1 MLHQKQAQ
9 EREDDTVKP
18 RNALVVAAL
27 LAATPMPHASA
38 ADVIKIGSSLGL
50 TGYGSLTDGHWRDG
64 LELAIAAVNAKGGV
78 LGQKLELVYEDN
90 KSTPQ
95 QAVVVYRKMMSEDK
109 VVAFDSGCISA
120 GNFAA
125 ASFVIKAK
133 LPMFLCSI
141 LPRQAEEQKWAFS
154 FLPPPKFEI
163 ESRYEYLKNKTDIR
177 KIGILGDPSPYG
189 TLMRNIA
196 VEEAKNYGLEVA
208 ANESY
213 QQDDADFSVQIG
225 RINAVGAGAIIMIGQ
240 GNAVITISNNIKN
253 LGLNKM
259 LLLGSVNERELLIE
273 AGQVLG
279 ERYLFPSPMIQ
290 LAIDDLGMITDPK
303 ARAAAE
309 AFITPLKAKFGGKG
323 DTAQASRAWDSIL
336 MMAKAMEAA
345 KTTDGTTVRDAFEK
359 LGPYVGAGA
368 PYEFSAEQHVGI
380 TKNPY
385 VIAYVKD
392 GKLAIKYD
400 GR

>member
-1 MLHQKQAQ
+1 MMKMRSVLGVAAVLAIAPTSGSWAQ
-9 EREDDTVKP
+9 ETY
-18 RNALVVAAL
+18 
-27 LAATPMPHASA
+27 
-38 ADVIKIGSSLGL
+38 KIGSSLGL

-64 LELAIAAVNAKGGV
+64 LELAIAAINAKGGV
-78 LGQKLELVYEDN
+78 LGRKLELVYEDN

-141 LPRQAEEQKWAFS
+141 LPRLPEEQKWAFS

-189 TLMRNIA
+189 MLMRNIA

-225 RINAVGAGAIIMIGQ
+225 RINTAGAGAIVMIGQ
-240 GNAVITISNNIKN
+240 GNAVITTSNNIKQ
-253 LGLNKM
+253 LGLTKM
-259 LLLGSVNERELLIE
+259 LLLSSIQERDVLVE
-273 AGQVLG
+273 AGQILG
-279 ERYLFPSPMIQ
+279 EQFLFPSPMVQ
-290 LAIDDLGMITDPK
+290 LAVDDLNMITDPK

-309 AFITPLKAKFGGKG
+309 AFLTPLKAKFGSKV
-323 DTAQASRAWDSIL
+323 DSSQASRAWDSL
-336 MMAKAMEAA
+336 QMMAKAMEAA
-345 KTTDGTTVRDAFEK
+345 KTTEGTAVRDAFEK
-359 LGPYVGAGA
+359 IGPYVGAGA
-368 PYEFSAEQHVGI
+368 PYDFSAEQHVGI

>member
-1 MLHQKQAQ
+1 MNLRK
-9 EREDDTVKP
+9 TMI
-18 RNALVVAAL
+18 AAVL
-27 LAATPMPHASA
+27 LALPALPASA
-38 ADVIKIGSSLGL
+38 QDTITIGSSLGL
-50 TGYGSLTDGHWRDG
+50 TGYGSITDGHWRDG
-64 LELAIAAVNAKGGV
+64 LQLAIDAVNAKGGV
-78 LGQKLELVYEDN
+78 LGKKLKLVYEDN

-109 VVAFDSGCISA
+109 VQAFDSGCISA

-125 ASFVIKAK
+125 ASFVTKAK

-141 LPRQAEEQKWAFS
+141 LPRLPDEQKWAFS
-154 FLPPPKFEI
+154 FLPPPKFEVD
-163 ESRYEYLKNKTDIR
+163 SRYEYLKEKTDIR
-177 KIGILGDPSPYG
+177 KVGILGDPSPYG

-196 VEEAKNYGLEVA
+196 VADAKTYGLEVV

-225 RINAVGAGAIIMIGQ
+225 RINAAGAGAIIMIGQ
-240 GNAVITISNNIKN
+240 GNAVITVSKNIKQ

-259 LLLGSVNERELLIE
+259 LLLGSINERELLIE
-273 AGQVLG
+273 AGKILG
-279 ERYLFPSPMIQ
+279 EQYLFPAPIIQ
-290 LAIDDLGMITDPK
+290 LAIDDLNMIKDPK

-309 AFITPLKAKFGGKG
+309 AFITPLKAKFGDKI
-323 DTAQASRAWDSIL
+323 DSAQASRAWDSLL
-336 MMAKAMEAA
+336 MMVKAMEAA
-345 KTTDGTTVRDAFEK
+345 KSTDGTAVRDAFEK

-368 PYEFSAEQHVGI
+368 SYDFSTTQHNGI

-385 VIAYVKD
+385 VIAYAKKD

-400 GR
+400 GRK

>member
-1 MLHQKQAQ
+1 M
-9 EREDDTVKP
+9 RS
-18 RNALVVAAL
+18 RNALVIVAM
-27 LAATPMPHASA
+27 LAASPAPYASA
-38 ADVIKIGSSLGL
+38 AEVIKVGSSLGL
-50 TGYGSLTDGHWRDG
+50 TGYGSLSDSHWRDG

-78 LGQKLELVYEDN
+78 LGKKLELVYEDN

-95 QAVVVYRKMMSEDK
+95 EAVVIYRKMMSEDK

-125 ASFVIKAK
+125 ASFVTKAK

-141 LPRQAEEQKWAFS
+141 LPRLPDEQKWAFS
-154 FLPPPKFEI
+154 FLPPPKFEVD
-163 ESRYEYLKNKTDIR
+163 SRYEYLKNKTDIR

-189 TLMRNIA
+189 MLMRNIA
-196 VEEAKNYGLEVA
+196 VEDAKNYGLEVA

-213 QQDDADFSVQIG
+213 QQEDADFSVQIG

-240 GNAVITISNNIKN
+240 GNAVITVANNIKH

-259 LLLGSVNERELLIE
+259 LLLGSINESDLLIE
-273 AGQVLG
+273 AGKVLG
-279 ERYLFPSPMIQ
+279 EQYLFPSPMIQ
-290 LAIDDLGMITDPK
+290 VAVDDLSMITDAK

-309 AFITPLKAKFGGKG
+309 AFITPLKAKYG
-323 DTAQASRAWDSIL
+323 DKLDSSQASRAWDSIL
-336 MMAKAMEAA
+336 MMVQAMEAA
-345 KTTDGTTVRDAFEK
+345 KTTEGTAVRDAFEK
-359 LGPYVGAGA
+359 IGPYVGAGA
-368 PYEFSAEQHVGI
+368 PYDFSPAQHVGI

-385 VIAYVKD
+385 LIAYVKN

>member
-1 MLHQKQAQ
+1 MKL
-9 EREDDTVKP
+9 
-18 RNALVVAAL
+18 RNTIAIAAL
-27 LAATPMPHASA
+27 LATAPTFHASA
-38 ADVIKIGSSLGL
+38 QEAIKIGSSLGL

-78 LGQKLELVYEDN
+78 LGRKLELVYEDN

-95 QAVVVYRKMMSEDK
+95 QAVVVYRKMMTEDK

-125 ASFVIKAK
+125 ASFVTKAK

-141 LPRQAEEQKWAFS
+141 LPRLPEEQKWAFS
-154 FLPPPKFEI
+154 FLPPPKYEI
-163 ESRYEYLKNKTDIR
+163 EARYEYLKNKTDIR

-189 TLMRNIA
+189 KLMRDIA

-225 RINAVGAGAIIMIGQ
+225 RMNAVGAGAIIMIGQ
-240 GNAVITISNNIKN
+240 GNAVITVSNNIKQ
-253 LGLNKM
+253 LGLTKM
-259 LLLGSVNERELLIE
+259 LLLGSINERELLVE

-279 ERYLFPSPMIQ
+279 EQYLFPSPMIQ
-290 LAIDDLGMITDPK
+290 LAIDDLNMISDPK

-309 AFITPLKAKFGGKG
+309 AFITPLKAKFGSKA
-323 DTAQASRAWDSIL
+323 DTSQASRAWDSL
-336 MMAKAMEAA
+336 QMMAKAMEAA
-345 KTTDGTTVRDAFEK
+345 KSTDGTAVRDAFEK

-368 PYEFSAEQHVGI
+368 PYEFTADQHVGI

-385 VIAYVKD
+385 LIAYVKD

>member
-1 MLHQKQAQ
+1 MKL
-9 EREDDTVKP
+9 P
-18 RNALVVAAL
+18 NALVIAAL
-27 LAATPMPHASA
+27 LAVTPTLHASA
-38 ADVIKIGSSLGL
+38 QETIKIGSSLGL
-50 TGYGSLTDGHWRDG
+50 TGYGSLTDSHWRDG

-78 LGQKLELVYEDN
+78 LGKKLQLVYEDN
-90 KSTPQ
+90 KSVPQ
-95 QAVVVYRKMMSEDK
+95 EAVVVYRKMMSEDK

-125 ASFVIKAK
+125 ASFVTKAK

-141 LPRQAEEQKWAFS
+141 LPRLPDEQKWAFS
-154 FLPPPKFEI
+154 FLPPPKFEVD
-163 ESRYEYLKNKTDIR
+163 SRYEYLKNKTDIR

-225 RINAVGAGAIIMIGQ
+225 RINAAGAGAIIMIGQ
-240 GNAVITISNNIKN
+240 GNAVITVSNNIKN

-259 LLLGSVNERELLIE
+259 LVLGSINERDLLIE
-273 AGQVLG
+273 AGRVLG
-279 ERYLFPSPMIQ
+279 EQYLFPAPMIQ
-290 LAIDDLGMITDPK
+290 VAIDDLSMISDPK

-309 AFITPLKAKFGGKG
+309 AFITPLKAKHG
-323 DTAQASRAWDSIL
+323 DKVDSSQTSRAWDSLL
-336 MMAKAMEAA
+336 MMARAMEAA
-345 KTTDGTTVRDAFEK
+345 KTTEGTAVLDAFEK

-368 PYEFSAEQHVGI
+368 PYEFSATQHVGI
-380 TKNPY
+380 IKNPY

>member
-1 MLHQKQAQ
+1 MMQMRSVLAVAAVLAIAPASGSWAQ
-9 EREDDTVKP
+9 EVY
-18 RNALVVAAL
+18 
-27 LAATPMPHASA
+27 
-38 ADVIKIGSSLGL
+38 KIGASLGL

-78 LGQKLELVYEDN
+78 LGRKLELVYEDN

-141 LPRQAEEQKWAFS
+141 LPRLPDEQKWAFS

-189 TLMRNIA
+189 MLMRNIA

-225 RINAVGAGAIIMIGQ
+225 RINTAGAGALIMIGQ
-240 GNAVITISNNIKN
+240 GNAVITVSNNIKQ
-253 LGLNKM
+253 LGLSKM
-259 LLLGSVNERELLIE
+259 LLLGSIQERDLLIE

-279 ERYLFPSPMIQ
+279 EQFLFPSPMIQ
-290 LAIDDLGMITDPK
+290 LAVDDLSMIADPK

-309 AFITPLKAKFGGKG
+309 AFLTPLKAKFGNKV
-323 DTAQASRAWDSIL
+323 DSSQSARAWDSLL
-336 MMAKAMEAA
+336 MMAQAMAAA
-345 KTTDGTTVRDAFEK
+345 KTTEGTAVRDAFEK
-359 LGPYVGAGA
+359 IGPYVGAGA
-368 PYEFSAEQHVGI
+368 PYDFSTEQHVGI

-392 GKLAIKYD
+392 GKLAIRYD

>member
-1 MLHQKQAQ
+1 MIA
-9 EREDDTVKP
+9 
-18 RNALVVAAL
+18 VVL
-27 LAATPMPHASA
+27 LALPVLPASA
-38 ADVIKIGSSLGL
+38 QDTITIGSSLGL
-50 TGYGSLTDGHWRDG
+50 TGYGSITDGHWRDG
-64 LELAIAAVNAKGGV
+64 LQLAIDAVNAKGGV
-78 LGQKLELVYEDN
+78 LGKKLKLVYEDN

-109 VVAFDSGCISA
+109 VQAFDSGCISA

-125 ASFVIKAK
+125 ASFVTKAK

-141 LPRQAEEQKWAFS
+141 LPRLPDEQKWAFS
-154 FLPPPKFEI
+154 FLPPPKFEVD
-163 ESRYEYLKNKTDIR
+163 SRYEYLKEKTDIR
-177 KIGILGDPSPYG
+177 KVGILGDPSPYG

-196 VEEAKNYGLEVA
+196 VADAKNYGLEVV

-225 RINAVGAGAIIMIGQ
+225 RINAAGAGAIIMIGQ
-240 GNAVITISNNIKN
+240 GNAVITVSKNIKQ

-259 LLLGSVNERELLIE
+259 LLLGSINERELLIE
-273 AGQVLG
+273 AGKILG
-279 ERYLFPSPMIQ
+279 EQYLFPAPIIQ
-290 LAIDDLGMITDPK
+290 LAIDDLNMIKDPR

-309 AFITPLKAKFGGKG
+309 AFITPLKAKFGDKI
-323 DTAQASRAWDSIL
+323 DSAQASRAWDSLL

-345 KTTDGTTVRDAFEK
+345 KSTDGTAVRDAFEK

-368 PYEFSAEQHVGI
+368 SYDFSTTQHNGI

-385 VIAYVKD
+385 VIAYAKKD

-400 GR
+400 GRK

>member
-1 MLHQKQAQ
+1 MKM
-9 EREDDTVKP
+9 
-18 RNALVVAAL
+18 RNVLGVAAV
-27 LAATPMPHASA
+27 LAIAPASGSWA
-38 ADVIKIGSSLGL
+38 EETYKIGSSLGL

-78 LGQKLELVYEDN
+78 LGRKLELVYEDN

-125 ASFVIKAK
+125 ASFVTKAK

-141 LPRQAEEQKWAFS
+141 LPRLPDEQKWAFS
-154 FLPPPKFEI
+154 YLPPPKFEI

-189 TLMRNIA
+189 MLMRNIA

-208 ANESY
+208 ANKSY

-225 RINAVGAGAIIMIGQ
+225 RINTAGAGAIIMIGQ
-240 GNAVITISNNIKN
+240 GNAVITTSNNIKQ
-253 LGLNKM
+253 LGLTKM
-259 LLLGSVNERELLIE
+259 LLLGSIQERDLLIE

-279 ERYLFPSPMIQ
+279 EQFLFPSPMIQ
-290 LAIDDLGMITDPK
+290 LAVDDISMITDPK

-309 AFITPLKAKFGGKG
+309 AFLTPLKAKFGNKV
-323 DTAQASRAWDSIL
+323 DSSQASRAWDSL
-336 MMAKAMEAA
+336 QMMAQG
-345 KTTDGTTVRDAFEK
+345 DGGGQNHRRHGRPRRVREDWP
-359 LGPYVGAGA
+359 LR
-368 PYEFSAEQHVGI
+368 
-380 TKNPY
+380 
-385 VIAYVKD
+385 
-392 GKLAIKYD
+392 
-400 GR
+400 GRRRTL